1 MALSTFKALKAS
13 LASGAFDRVYVFH
26 GADDHLKDE
35 NVRAVVERAT
45 DQSTRDFNCEILRG
59 GELDVATLSGALDAL
74 PMLAERRVVVLRD
87 PGALKK
93 VARERLDQYLAHPAP
108 ELLLLLVVPAGGKAD
123 AKLAAN
129 ASELEFKSLEGPDL
143 QKWIAHESTTANRT
157 AISDGAASR
166 LAAYGGSDLSLL
178 AGELRK
184 LAAYTNGAAI
194 DDAAVEAVT
203 GVRPG
208 VTLADL
214 LDRAAMR
221 ETTAAIAMV
230 EQVLAQPK
238 NSGVTTTLALAT
250 QMLAIG
256 WGVAARARGM
266 SASQVE
272 REYFGLLKEAGN
284 AFTGRPWGEAA
295 KCWARSL
302 PRWSVADVARALPH
316 LMAADAALKDT
327 KVSSEAQIVVS
338 LLLALAPSD
347 ARRAA

>member
-184 LAAYTNGAAI
+184 LAAP
-194 DDAAVEAVT
+194 T
-203 GVRPG
+203 G
-208 VTLADL
+208 
-214 LDRAAMR
+214 
-221 ETTAAIAMV
+221 TTW
-230 EQVLAQPK
+230 QH
-238 NSGVTTTLALAT
+238 G
-250 QMLAIG
+250 
-256 WGVAARARGM
+256 
-266 SASQVE
+266 E
-272 REYFGLLKEAGN
+272 RLF
-284 AFTGRPWGEAA
+284 
-295 KCWARSL
+295 
-302 PRWSVADVARALPH
+302 
-316 LMAADAALKDT
+316 
-327 KVSSEAQIVVS
+327 Q
-338 LLLALAPSD
+338 
-347 ARRAA
+347 